1 MSLGPGENGQN
12 VLNLVMV
19 EYKLDGENV
28 TPVCLVLEPTIKRGK
43 GKNVTKRNV
52 VRIEFEYQMQRLTT
66 APL

>member
-1 MSLGPGENGQN
+1 
-12 VLNLVMV
+12 MV

-28 TPVCLVLEPTIKRGK
+28 TPVSLVLEPTIKIGK

>member
-1 MSLGPGENGQN
+1 MSLAPGENGQN

-28 TPVCLVLEPTIKRGK
+28 TPVSLVLEPTIKIGN

-52 VRIEFEYQMQRLTT
+52 VRIEFEYQIQRLSNV
-66 APL
+66 PL